1 MYLVV
6 AATDLEMQPLREAL
20 GEGVATCLVTGIGV
34 LETACQLTRFLAQRG
49 AAFDAVVNFGV
60 AGAYVGTGVQL
71 LDLCLATTENLGD
84 LGICLG
90 NETEPF
96 PQDRMPVTVTWELDQ
111 GLLRR
116 AATILAGQ
124 QVASVSGN
132 FVTVSGVSATE
143 ARGRWLRDRFGAIC
157 ENMEGAAVTR
167 VCAAYGLR
175 PLEIRCVSNLV
186 EDRDTDRWCLA
197 EACRQG
203 GGQVAALLNALSRAD

>member
-20 GEGVATCLVTGIGV
+20 GEGLATCLVTGIGV

-111 GLLRR
+111 ALLRR

-124 QVASVSGN
+124 QVACVSGN
-132 FVTVSGVSATE
+132 FVTVSGVSGTE

-157 ENMEGAAVTR
+157 ENMEGAAVAR
-167 VCAAYGLR
+167 VCAAYGLP
-175 PLEIRCVSNLV
+175 PLEVRCVSNLV
-186 EDRDTDRWCLA
+186 EDRDLSSWQLA
-197 EACRQG
+197 EACRVG
-203 GGQVAALLNALSRAD
+203 GGKVAALLRELSRTS

>member
-34 LETACQLTRFLAQRG
+34 LETVCQLTRFLEQRG

-60 AGAYVGTGVQL
+60 AGAYVGAGVQL

-111 GLLRR
+111 ALLRR
-116 AATILAGQ
+116 VATILAGQ

-132 FVTVSGVSATE
+132 FVTVSGVSGTE
-143 ARGRWLRDRFGAIC
+143 SRGRYLRDRFGAIC
-157 ENMEGAAVTR
+157 ENMEGAAVAR
-167 VCAAYGLR
+167 VCAAYGL
-175 PLEIRCVSNLV
+175 PALEVRCVSNLV
-186 EDRDTDRWCLA
+186 EERDPSRWRLA

-203 GGQVAALLNALSRAD
+203 GEQAATLIRALSGAD